1 MTKPKAKAKDKGSY
15 QLTPE
20 ELRVAKGRD
29 VVIEVIASLM
39 IPIIQLF
46 ALYVIFHGALGA
58 GGGFQGGVIL
68 ASSFVLYIIAFG
80 ITGARKRL
88 PESWNTGLQSLGVY
102 IYAGIGLVCI
112 LLSLGLVQYLNYWA
126 LPLPVAYEMRR
137 AMGMDFVEIGIGI
150 TVMATMTSLFFDLA
164 WKGEKKEGQ
173 EVKHG
178 GGGGEKK

>member
-1 MTKPKAKAKDKGSY
+1 MTDAKATGQGSY
-15 QLTPE
+15 QLTAE
-20 ELRVAKGRD
+20 ELRVVEGRD
-29 VVIEVIASLM
+29 VIIEVIASLM
-39 IPIIQLF
+39 IPLIQLF
-46 ALYVIFHGALGA
+46 ALYVIIHGALGA

-68 ASSFVLYIIAFG
+68 ASSFILYVIAFG

-102 IYAGIGLVCI
+102 IYAGVGLVCI
-112 LLSLGLVQYLNYWA
+112 LVSLGLVQFLNYWA

-164 WKGEKKEGQ
+164 WKEKEERKEVKEGN
-173 EVKHG
+173 K
-178 GGGGEKK
+178 GGEKE